1 MGRTESHVRFA
12 ALGRPRA
19 VGAGSVTSDLV
30 ASPPP
35 VRGAEGRLV
44 ADRPGDVDQRQELA
58 RLLQVA
64 AAIEH
69 SLMVQYLYAAY
80 SADVVIAAGTF
91 PDAALWQQ
99 QLLTVAREEMG
110 HLMTVQ
116 NALRLIGAEPN
127 WKRED
132 IPWDGPYYPFPMEF
146 EPFTFIAIE
155 KYVYAEMDP
164 SIDQVP
170 PPGRKISPQRKQWEV
185 LRKKIDADVQKATN
199 SKAKHVGTLFHDLLA
214 RLRDPTLTDDRWFDP
229 ATYAQ
234 QASWDAWGK
243 GYRPHP
249 LDADLDDPHQPPNVI
264 VAQMGTRTEAIDGLV
279 QIAGQGEAPHL
290 RHPRTRTPSHFDRFM
305 AVYDGVA
312 PVATQVDALVKNLP
326 TNPTT
331 QPPPVADTDV
341 AALQRQYIS
350 SAASR
355 GLAQLSDQRYR
366 MLVTNLAHSQIVA
379 ASPDAAVRAT
389 GGYLMQRAFADMF
402 NVKTLAGLLFRAPLT
417 DTPGDPRRAGPP
429 FDLPASLGIE
439 GRTQRQMWQLQLALT
454 KTSAQYCAALLKGAA
469 APPGGSKRFLLT
481 LTDLDIN
488 DINRITAIVKALPDD
503 GTER

>member
-30 ASPPP
+30 ASPPG
-35 VRGAEGRLV
+35 VRGAEGHLV
-44 ADRPGDVDQRQELA
+44 AARPGDVDQRVELA

-116 NALRLIGAEPN
+116 NALRLIGAAPN

-164 SIDQVP
+164 SIDEVP
-170 PPGRKISPQRKQWEV
+170 PPGRKVSPQRKQWEV
-185 LRKKIDADVQKATN
+185 LRQKIDADVKNAT
-199 SKAKHVGTLFHDLLA
+199 SAEPHHVGQLFHDLLA
-214 RLRDPTLTDDRWFDP
+214 RLRDPKLTDERWFDP
-229 ATYAQ
+229 ATYAK
-234 QASWDAWGK
+234 QAAWDAWGK

-264 VAQMGTRTEAIDGLV
+264 VAQMGTRTEAIDGLM

-305 AVYDGVA
+305 AVYDGLA

-331 QPPPVADTDV
+331 QQQPPTESGT

-355 GLAQLSDQRYR
+355 TLAELSNLRYR
-366 MLVTNLAHSQIVA
+366 MLVTNLAHSQIVV
-379 ASPDAAVRAT
+379 ASPDEAMRAT
-389 GGYLMQRAFADMF
+389 GGYLMQRSFADMF
-402 NVKTLAGLLFRAPLT
+402 NVKTLAGLLFRSPLT
-417 DTPGDPRRAGPP
+417 DQPGDPRRAGPP
-429 FDLPASLGIE
+429 FDLPASLGIP
-439 GRTQRQMWQLQLALT
+439 GRTPRQMWELQLELT
-454 KTSAQYCAALLKGAA
+454 QTSAKYCVNLPKGPG
-469 APPGGSKRFLLT
+469 APPGGSERFLRT
-481 LTDLDIN
+481 LADLDRN
-488 DINRITAIVKALPDD
+488 DITRIKAVIAALPDD
-503 GTER
+503 GTEN

>member
-1 MGRTESHVRFA
+1 M
-12 ALGRPRA
+12 
-19 VGAGSVTSDLV
+19 TSNLV
-30 ASPPP
+30 ASPPA
-35 VRGAEGRLV
+35 VRGADGRLAAV
-44 ADRPGDVDQRQELA
+44 RPGVVDQRVELT

-91 PDAALWQQ
+91 PDAALWQR

-116 NALRLIGAEPN
+116 NALRLIGGEPN
-127 WKRED
+127 WMRED

-164 SIDQVP
+164 AIDETP
-170 PPGRKISPQRKQWEV
+170 PPGRKISPPREQWEK
-185 LRKKIDADVQKATN
+185 LRKKIDADVMKATN
-199 SKAKHVGTLFHDLLA
+199 AKAHHVGTLFHDLLA
-214 RLRDPTLTDDRWFDP
+214 RLRDPTLTDERWFDP

-243 GYRPHP
+243 GFRPHP
-249 LDADLDDPHQPPNVI
+249 LDADLEDPHQPPNVI
-264 VAQMGTRTEAIDGLV
+264 VAQIGTRTEAIDRLM

-312 PVATQVDALVKNLP
+312 LVAPQVDALVKNLP

-331 QPPPVADTDV
+331 RQQPAHPD
-341 AALQRQYIS
+341 AASLRRQYIS
-350 SAASR
+350 SAAAR
-355 GLAQLSDQRYR
+355 MLAELSDLRYR
-366 MLVTNLAHSQIVA
+366 MLVTNLAHSHMVA
-379 ASPDAAVRAT
+379 ASQDAAVRAT
-389 GGYLMQRAFADMF
+389 GGYLMQRSFADMF

-417 DTPGDPRRAGPP
+417 DNPGDARRAGPP
-429 FDLPASLGIE
+429 FDLPASLDIQ
-439 GRTQRQMWQLQLALT
+439 GRTPRQMWELQLELT
-454 KTSAQYCAALLKGAA
+454 QASAKYCVALLKGAGGPPA
-469 APPGGSKRFLLT
+469 ASERFLRT
-481 LTDLDIN
+481 LVDLDRN
-488 DINRITAIVKALPDD
+488 DIARIQAIIRRPAGPGNTGL
-503 GTER
+503 T

>member
-1 MGRTESHVRFA
+1 MGRTESHVR
-12 ALGRPRA
+12 LTSTGPQRGIRA
-19 VGAGSVTSDLV
+19 GLVTSDLV
-30 ASPPP
+30 ASPPA
-35 VRGAEGRLV
+35 VRGAEGHLV
-44 ADRPGDVDQRQELA
+44 ATRPGDVDQRAELA

-170 PPGRKISPQRKQWEV
+170 PPGRKVSPQRKQWEL
-185 LRKKIDADVQKATN
+185 LRLKIDADVKQAT
-199 SKAKHVGTLFHDLLA
+199 SAQAHHVGQLFHDLLA
-214 RLRDPTLTDDRWFDP
+214 RLRDPKLTDERWFDP
-229 ATYAQ
+229 TTYAQ
-234 QASWDAWGK
+234 QAAWDAWGK

-264 VAQMGTRTEAIDGLV
+264 VAQMGTRTEAIDGLM

-312 PVATQVDALVKNLP
+312 PVSTQVDALLKNLP

-331 QPPPVADTDV
+331 QKQPAAADA
-341 AALQRQYIS
+341 AALQRQYIA

-355 GLAQLSDQRYR
+355 MLAELSNHRYR
-366 MLVTNLAHSQIVA
+366 MLVTNLAHSHIVA
-379 ASPDAAVRAT
+379 ASQDAAVRTT
-389 GGYLMQRAFADMF
+389 GGYLLQRSFADMF
-402 NVKTLAGLLFRAPLT
+402 NVKTLAGLLFRSPLT
-417 DTPGDPRRAGPP
+417 DQPGDARRAGPP
-429 FDLPASLGIE
+429 FDLPASLDIQ
-439 GRTQRQMWQLQLALT
+439 GRTPRQMWQLQLDLT
-454 KTSAQYCAALLKGAA
+454 QTSAKYCAALLKGAA
-469 APPGGSKRFLLT
+469 APPGGSERFLRT
-481 LTDLDIN
+481 LTDLDRN
-488 DINRITAIVKALPDD
+488 DITRIKAIIKALPDD
-503 GTER
+503 RTER

>member
-1 MGRTESHVRFA
+1 M
-12 ALGRPRA
+12 
-19 VGAGSVTSDLV
+19 TSDLV
-30 ASPPP
+30 ASPPA

-44 ADRPGDVDQRQELA
+44 ADRPGEVDPRVELA
-58 RLLQVA
+58 QLLQVA

-116 NALRLIGAEPN
+116 NALRLIGAAPN

-164 SIDQVP
+164 SIDATP

-185 LRKKIDADVQKATN
+185 LRLKIDADVKRAT
-199 SKAKHVGTLFHDLLA
+199 KTEPHHVGKLFHDLLA
-214 RLRDPTLTDDRWFDP
+214 RLRDPTLTDERWFDP
-229 ATYAQ
+229 ATYVQ

-249 LDADLDDPHQPPNVI
+249 LDADLDDPRQPPNVI
-264 VAQMGTRTEAIDGLV
+264 VAQMGTRTEAIDGLM

-305 AVYDGVA
+305 AVYDGLE

-326 TNPTT
+326 VNPTT
-331 QPPPVADTDV
+331 QQQFADATGCRRAP
-341 AALQRQYIS
+341 AAVHLEHSVTRPRRAQRPALPNARDQPRPLTHR
-350 SAASR
+350 R
-355 GLAQLSDQRYR
+355 GVDGCCPTRDR
-366 MLVTNLAHSQIVA
+366 RI
-379 ASPDAAVRAT
+379 PDAARVRRHV
-389 GGYLMQRAFADMF
+389 QRQDVGRPAVPVAAHRQAD
-402 NVKTLAGLLFRAPLT
+402 RP
-417 DTPGDPRRAGPP
+417 PPRRATVRSAGLARDRRSQPSPDVGTATRAHADIGEVLRPP
-429 FDLPASLGIE
+429 AQRCRRTAGRIGAIPAHARRPRS
-439 GRTQRQMWQLQLALT
+439 QRHRSDQAHPRRHARRGNGALT
-454 KTSAQYCAALLKGAA
+454 
-469 APPGGSKRFLLT
+469 
-481 LTDLDIN
+481 
-488 DINRITAIVKALPDD
+488 
-503 GTER
+503 